1 MVAQRGDISFEKGG
15 VFSLAKINI
24 SLIGPKTKIMP
35 YKVLIVDDESAA
47 RIRMRQLISEYA
59 TDFQIIGEAYNGMNA
74 IHQIESLRPDLVF
87 LDIQMPDKNG
97 FEVLAA
103 LSYQPMVVFT
113 TAYEQ
118 YAIQAFEVHS
128 VDYLVKPIESVRLA
142 KTIQKLNSFHTP
154 IPQLNYRNLANIFQQ
169 LQPKKEPFSL
179 TVKKGDRI
187 LLLRFEEITYLQAED
202 KYVTIHTVDGTKHL
216 SDLTLNELVQKL
228 GPSFMRIHRSTII
241 NQDFI
246 LEAKRFFKGRFII
259 TLRDGQGTNLRTSAA
274 YSEEIKQTLGI

>member
-1 MVAQRGDISFEKGG
+1 
-15 VFSLAKINI
+15 
-24 SLIGPKTKIMP
+24 MP
-35 YKVLIVDDESAA
+35 YKVLIIDDESAA
-47 RIRMRQLISEYA
+47 RMRMRQLISEHV
-59 TDFQIIGEAYNGMNA
+59 TDFQIIGETNNGTNA
-74 IHQIESLRPDLVF
+74 IQQIENLRPDLVF

-118 YAIQAFEVHS
+118 YAIQAFDVHS
-128 VDYLVKPIESVRLA
+128 VDYLVKPIEKERLA
-142 KTIQKLNSFHTP
+142 KTIQKLHNFHTP
-154 IPQLNYRNLANIFQQ
+154 SPQLDYRNLANLFQQ

-187 LLLRFEEITYLQAED
+187 ILLRFEEITYLQAED
-202 KYVTIHTVDGTKHL
+202 KYVTIHTVDGAKHI
-216 SDLTLNELVQKL
+216 SDLTLNELAQKL
-228 GPSFMRIHRSTII
+228 GPNFMRVHRSTII

-259 TLRDGQGTNLRTSAA
+259 TLRDGQGTNLRSSAS
-274 YSEEIKQTLGI
+274 YSEEINKTLDI